1 MEPSAR
7 ASGCIFPKLVDAFGY
22 PAPKPVA
29 LLERIIQA
37 SSNEGDV
44 VLDPFCG
51 CGTTIA
57 AAQKLNREWIGIDIT
72 HLAVGLMKLRLKD
85 SFGMMPV
92 GEKAASPVLS
102 LKGTKIIAQGK
113 ALGRPPGNESQK
125 DSDPEGVEQTA
136 ADVAPLQG
144 ANDAGNSPGFHPG
157 LLSSSPSATLQ
168 YYRVIGQPE
177 DIDGAR
183 ELALNDRY
191 GFQWW
196 ILPLIGARA
205 LGAEKGQ
212 KEGKK
217 GSDKGIDGIMVF
229 TDDNS
234 GKAKRVIVSVKSG
247 HTNVS
252 HIRDLGHVIDRENAA
267 IGVYL
272 TLEPPTKP
280 MLTEAAEKGFYHSP
294 GWNKDYPRLQILTVE
309 DLLAGKTVD
318 LPPNIDTYKKAQKMV
333 TESDDQGML
342 GF

>member
-1 MEPSAR
+1 M
-7 ASGCIFPKLVDAFGY
+7 
-22 PAPKPVA
+22 
-29 LLERIIQA
+29 
-37 SSNEGDV
+37 
-44 VLDPFCG
+44 LDPFCG

-57 AAQKLNREWIGIDIT
+57 AAQRLNREWIGIDVT

-85 SFGMMPV
+85 SFGMLPIS
-92 GEKAASPVLS
+92 EKRAASSQSP
-102 LKGTKIIAQGK
+102 KGTNIIAQGK
-113 ALGRPPGNESQK
+113 AEGRHPGNETQA
-125 DSDPEGVEQTA
+125 DSDPEGVEQRA
-136 ADVAPLQG
+136 AANVAPLQG
-144 ANDAGNSPGFHPG
+144 ANDNADDSPGFHPG
-157 LLSSSPSATLQ
+157 LLSSSPSVTGG

-177 DIDGAR
+177 DLDGAK

-247 HTNVS
+247 HPSVT

-280 MLTEAAEKGFYHSP
+280 MLTEAAEKGQFKP
-294 GWNKDYPRLQILTVE
+294 
-309 DLLAGKTVD
+309 
-318 LPPNIDTYKKAQKMV
+318 V
-333 TESDDQGML
+333 TLIRFDH
-342 GF
+342 

>member
-1 MEPSAR
+1 METNR
-7 ASGCIFPKLVDAFGY
+7 M
-22 PAPKPVA
+22 
-29 LLERIIQA
+29 RT
-37 SSNEGDV
+37 NEGDV

-57 AAQKLNREWIGIDIT
+57 AAQKLNRQWIGIDIT

-85 SFGMMPV
+85 SFGMVPV
-92 GEKAASPVLS
+92 GSKRSAKRSEDTPVLIGGS
-102 LKGTKIIAQGK
+102 SAEMPFERRSSVHEDKSVL
-113 ALGRPPGNESQK
+113 
-125 DSDPEGVEQTA
+125 
-136 ADVAPLQG
+136 AP
-144 ANDAGNSPGFHPG
+144 
-157 LLSSSPSATLQ
+157 SSSAETSSERRSGVREDKSVLAPS
-168 YYRVIGQPE
+168 YRVIGQPE
-177 DIDGAR
+177 DIDGAK
-183 ELALNDRY
+183 ELAVNDRY

-229 TDDNS
+229 TDNNS

-247 HTNVS
+247 HPNVS
-252 HIRDLGHVIDRENAA
+252 HIRDLGHVIDRETAA

-318 LPPNIDTYKKAQKMV
+318 LPPNIDTYKKPQTMTA
-333 TESDDQGML
+333 ESDDQGVL
-342 GF
+342 GFE